1 MPGGGRRLD
10 HLPALDS
17 QQGTGIDEGLGDVDD
32 FNFGAGNLE
41 VGQDALGDPFVDER
55 PQALGVVGE
64 LDDIVMAIGC
74 GKEMSL
80 RASAKGAQPGS
91 GGYWHGRCAK
101 VGWLWLNR
109 QILHKIAQRRIIPK
123 LRSI

>member
-1 MPGGGRRLD
+1 MPGSRRRLN
-10 HLPALDS
+10 HPAALDS
-17 QQGTGIDEGLGDVDD
+17 QLWIGIDEGLRDVDD
-32 FNFGAGNLE
+32 FNFGTGNLE
-41 VGQDALGDPFVDER
+41 VSQDALGDPFVDER
-55 PQALGVVGE
+55 SQALWVIGE

-109 QILHKIAQRRIIPK
+109 QILHKIAQRAIMPK